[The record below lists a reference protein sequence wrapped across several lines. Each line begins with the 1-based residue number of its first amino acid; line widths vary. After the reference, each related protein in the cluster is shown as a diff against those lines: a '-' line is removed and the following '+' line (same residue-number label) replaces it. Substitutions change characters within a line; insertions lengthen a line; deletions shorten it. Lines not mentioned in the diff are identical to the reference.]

1 MTLTELKYVIA
12 VAREH
17 HFGRAAESCG
27 VSQPSLSVAIRK
39 LEEELGVSIFE
50 RRSSE
55 IALTPVG
62 EKIVE
67 QAQRVMEE
75 SRRIADIAHEGQDPL
90 SGPIKLGVIYTI
102 GPYLLPELIR
112 ELSSDQPN
120 MPVYLEE
127 NFTSE
132 LLERL
137 KTGQLDLAIMA
148 DTIADTG
155 FMTGNVL
162 NVEALLSLDPD
173 VVLVNAPDKR
183 TLEAV
188 RNAGLPAVAVS
199 ATKWDYDVE
208 KTRASWMRILGELF
222 PDAHVKPEIVAA
234 ESERLA
240 TLVSDRLTNLEEKDR
255 PSVLFLVRLSPTEIV
270 TSGKHFFGQYWAN
283 AAGGRNAAEHIT
295 LQNAN
300 AVITMEDVHALDP
313 DVILLTNF
321 TTAQPEDLLEN
332 RTEGRDWQGLR
343 AVEKKAVHKMPLG
356 LYRSFTPSIDSPLTL
371 LWMAKT
377 LHPERFADVDLKAE
391 TKRFYK
397 TVFGRE
403 LTDEQVERIYR
414 PAKAAGVGAARA
426 R

>member
-155 FMTGNVL
+155 FMTLELYSEEFVVAVPSHHPWVNRNYVNSSELKDQTMLLLGAGHCFRDQILGVCPDLMRFQAQASDVQRTVEGSSLQTICHMVAQGLGITVL
-162 NVEALLSLDPD
+162 PASAIPYLSGFSKSIKIIPFKAPVPTRRVLLVWRKSYPRMQAVEAVQAAVKKLRLNGCLPLD
-173 VVLVNAPDKR
+173 
-183 TLEAV
+183 
-188 RNAGLPAVAVS
+188 
-199 ATKWDYDVE
+199 E
-208 KTRASWMRILGELF
+208 KPRMR
-222 PDAHVKPEIVAA
+222 
-234 ESERLA
+234 
-240 TLVSDRLTNLEEKDR
+240 
-255 PSVLFLVRLSPTEIV
+255 
-270 TSGKHFFGQYWAN
+270 
-283 AAGGRNAAEHIT
+283 
-295 LQNAN
+295 
-300 AVITMEDVHALDP
+300 
-313 DVILLTNF
+313 
-321 TTAQPEDLLEN
+321 
-332 RTEGRDWQGLR
+332 
-343 AVEKKAVHKMPLG
+343 
-356 LYRSFTPSIDSPLTL
+356 
-371 LWMAKT
+371 
-377 LHPERFADVDLKAE
+377 
-391 TKRFYK
+391 
-397 TVFGRE
+397 
-403 LTDEQVERIYR
+403 
-414 PAKAAGVGAARA
+414 
-426 R
+426 

>member
-155 FMTGNVL
+155 FMTLELYSEEFVVAVPSHHPWVNRNYVNSSELKDQTMLLLGAGHCFRDQIIGVCPDLMRFQAQASDVQRTVEGSSLQTICHMVAQGLGITVL
-162 NVEALLSLDPD
+162 PASAIPYLSGFSKSLKIIPFKAPVPTRRVLLVWRKSYPRMQAVEAVQAAVKKLRMNGCLPLDETP
-173 VVLVNAPDKR
+173 R
-183 TLEAV
+183 
-188 RNAGLPAVAVS
+188 
-199 ATKWDYDVE
+199 
-208 KTRASWMRILGELF
+208 MR
-222 PDAHVKPEIVAA
+222 
-234 ESERLA
+234 
-240 TLVSDRLTNLEEKDR
+240 
-255 PSVLFLVRLSPTEIV
+255 
-270 TSGKHFFGQYWAN
+270 
-283 AAGGRNAAEHIT
+283 
-295 LQNAN
+295 
-300 AVITMEDVHALDP
+300 
-313 DVILLTNF
+313 
-321 TTAQPEDLLEN
+321 
-332 RTEGRDWQGLR
+332 
-343 AVEKKAVHKMPLG
+343 
-356 LYRSFTPSIDSPLTL
+356 
-371 LWMAKT
+371 
-377 LHPERFADVDLKAE
+377 
-391 TKRFYK
+391 
-397 TVFGRE
+397 
-403 LTDEQVERIYR
+403 
-414 PAKAAGVGAARA
+414 
-426 R
+426 

>member
-155 FMTGNVL
+155 FMTLELYSEEFVVAVPSHHPWVNRNYVNSSELKDQTMLLLGAGHCFRDQILGVCPDLMRFQAQASDVQRTVEGSSLQTICHMVAQGLGITVL
-162 NVEALLSLDPD
+162 PASAIPYLSGFSKSLKIIPFKAPVPTRRVLLVWRKSYPRMQAVEAVQAAVKKLRLNGCLPLD
-173 VVLVNAPDKR
+173 
-183 TLEAV
+183 
-188 RNAGLPAVAVS
+188 
-199 ATKWDYDVE
+199 E
-208 KTRASWMRILGELF
+208 KPRMR
-222 PDAHVKPEIVAA
+222 
-234 ESERLA
+234 
-240 TLVSDRLTNLEEKDR
+240 
-255 PSVLFLVRLSPTEIV
+255 
-270 TSGKHFFGQYWAN
+270 
-283 AAGGRNAAEHIT
+283 
-295 LQNAN
+295 
-300 AVITMEDVHALDP
+300 
-313 DVILLTNF
+313 
-321 TTAQPEDLLEN
+321 
-332 RTEGRDWQGLR
+332 
-343 AVEKKAVHKMPLG
+343 
-356 LYRSFTPSIDSPLTL
+356 
-371 LWMAKT
+371 
-377 LHPERFADVDLKAE
+377 
-391 TKRFYK
+391 
-397 TVFGRE
+397 
-403 LTDEQVERIYR
+403 
-414 PAKAAGVGAARA
+414 
-426 R
+426 

>member
-148 DTIADTG
+148 DTIADTISS
-155 FMTGNVL
+155 VL
-162 NVEALLSLDPD
+162 SAKRHTHF
-173 VVLVNAPDKR
+173 APSGEN
-183 TLEAV
+183 TV
-188 RNAGLPAVAVS
+188 SVGTVS
-199 ATKWDYDVE
+199 AQTPSAK
-208 KTRASWMRILGELF
+208 MR
-222 PDAHVKPEIVAA
+222 
-234 ESERLA
+234 SC
-240 TLVSDRLTNLEEKDR
+240 
-255 PSVLFLVRLSPTEIV
+255 PTI
-270 TSGKHFFGQYWAN
+270 SGGGAIS
-283 AAGGRNAAEHIT
+283 AAGRER
-295 LQNAN
+295 AN
-300 AVITMEDVHALDP
+300 
-313 DVILLTNF
+313 
-321 TTAQPEDLLEN
+321 
-332 RTEGRDWQGLR
+332 
-343 AVEKKAVHKMPLG
+343 
-356 LYRSFTPSIDSPLTL
+356 
-371 LWMAKT
+371 
-377 LHPERFADVDLKAE
+377 
-391 TKRFYK
+391 
-397 TVFGRE
+397 
-403 LTDEQVERIYR
+403 
-414 PAKAAGVGAARA
+414 AARA
-426 R
+426 RSPVHSMNGPRLCARCKRLILFLYPVCPP

>member
-155 FMTGNVL
+155 FMTLELYSEEFVVAVPSHHPWVNRNYVNSSELKDQTMLLLGAGHCFRDQILGVCPDLMRFQAQASDVQRTVEGSSLQTICHMVAQGLGITVL
-162 NVEALLSLDPD
+162 PASAIPYLSGFSKSLKIIPFKAPVPTRRVLLVWRKSYPRMQAVEAVQAAVNKLRLNGCLPLD
-173 VVLVNAPDKR
+173 
-183 TLEAV
+183 
-188 RNAGLPAVAVS
+188 
-199 ATKWDYDVE
+199 E
-208 KTRASWMRILGELF
+208 KPRMR
-222 PDAHVKPEIVAA
+222 
-234 ESERLA
+234 
-240 TLVSDRLTNLEEKDR
+240 
-255 PSVLFLVRLSPTEIV
+255 
-270 TSGKHFFGQYWAN
+270 
-283 AAGGRNAAEHIT
+283 
-295 LQNAN
+295 
-300 AVITMEDVHALDP
+300 
-313 DVILLTNF
+313 
-321 TTAQPEDLLEN
+321 
-332 RTEGRDWQGLR
+332 
-343 AVEKKAVHKMPLG
+343 
-356 LYRSFTPSIDSPLTL
+356 
-371 LWMAKT
+371 
-377 LHPERFADVDLKAE
+377 
-391 TKRFYK
+391 
-397 TVFGRE
+397 
-403 LTDEQVERIYR
+403 
-414 PAKAAGVGAARA
+414 
-426 R
+426 

>member
-155 FMTGNVL
+155 FMTLELYSEEFVVAVPSHHPWVNRNYVNSSELKDQTMLLLGAGHCFRDQILGVCPDLMRFQAQASDVQRTVEGSSLQTICHMVAQGLGITVL
-162 NVEALLSLDPD
+162 PASAIPYLSGFSKSLKIIPFKAPVPTRRVLLVWRKSYPRMQAVEAVQAAVKKLRMNGCLPLD
-173 VVLVNAPDKR
+173 
-183 TLEAV
+183 
-188 RNAGLPAVAVS
+188 
-199 ATKWDYDVE
+199 E
-208 KTRASWMRILGELF
+208 KPRMR
-222 PDAHVKPEIVAA
+222 
-234 ESERLA
+234 
-240 TLVSDRLTNLEEKDR
+240 
-255 PSVLFLVRLSPTEIV
+255 
-270 TSGKHFFGQYWAN
+270 
-283 AAGGRNAAEHIT
+283 
-295 LQNAN
+295 
-300 AVITMEDVHALDP
+300 
-313 DVILLTNF
+313 
-321 TTAQPEDLLEN
+321 
-332 RTEGRDWQGLR
+332 
-343 AVEKKAVHKMPLG
+343 
-356 LYRSFTPSIDSPLTL
+356 
-371 LWMAKT
+371 
-377 LHPERFADVDLKAE
+377 
-391 TKRFYK
+391 
-397 TVFGRE
+397 
-403 LTDEQVERIYR
+403 
-414 PAKAAGVGAARA
+414 
-426 R
+426 